1 MVQYNTLSTGN
12 PVFNYAVFKSSG
24 GEVSWLQLRLVI
36 GAVRCRSGFLARVRG
51 PLPRFGH
58 RAWLRGAHGMKPPT
72 EKTAVTI
79 PVQCHRSSRAAH
91 GADFYGAT
99 DLLADN
105 RSGPNC
111 AMVNTYEK
119 QEK

>member
-1 MVQYNTLSTGN
+1 M
-12 PVFNYAVFKSSG
+12 SS
-24 GEVSWLQLRLVI
+24 VVPLRPT
-36 GAVRCRSGFLARVRG
+36 VR
-51 PLPRFGH
+51 
-58 RAWLRGAHGMKPPT
+58 T
-72 EKTAVTI
+72 
-79 PVQCHRSSRAAH
+79 
-91 GADFYGAT
+91 FYGAT